1 MQNQGQAGARRS
13 AANGRYIGYA
23 TTPDAAACAVHRPV
37 RTGIHRLRPLPSFVY
52 RVLAALLVL
61 SPATTFAASDR
72 THEFMLDNGLKLVVQ
87 EDHRAPVAVVQI
99 WYKVGAS
106 YEQDGA
112 TGVSHAL
119 EHMMF
124 KRTKNLA
131 TGEFSRLV
139 ADRGGRENAFTSL
152 DYTAYF
158 QQWSRD
164 DVELSFKLE
173 AERMHNLLLDP
184 QEFTTEMK
192 VIAEER
198 RLRTDDDPQA
208 LAAEVANTVAWQTS
222 PYRQPVIG
230 WAADIASMQLP
241 DLRAWYERW
250 YTPSNATLVV
260 VGDVDPVAVKKLAEQ
275 YFGPLPRRA
284 IDAPR
289 PRPEVQQR
297 GEKRV
302 IVRNEKVQLPHLMMA
317 WKTPTMTQVGKT
329 GPDGEPVEAWE
340 IYALDVLAAVLDGGS
355 SARFA
360 RELVRGR
367 ELASQVGAYY
377 QSTSR
382 LPDLFSVDASPRDG
396 HSLEELEAA
405 IVGQIEAVKKTPP
418 SAEELA
424 RVKTQ
429 VVADTVYQQDSM
441 FYQAMIIGT
450 LESVGLPWRLKDE
463 YDAGIRAVTAEQ
475 VQAVAKRYLHPDRQ
489 TVAQLLPAQGT

>member
-1 MQNQGQAGARRS
+1 MSRFPSSAVILALLLAGAMS
-13 AANGRYIGYA
+13 AAFA
-23 TTPDAAACAVHRPV
+23 
-37 RTGIHRLRPLPSFVY
+37 RTQ
-52 RVLAALLVL
+52 
-61 SPATTFAASDR
+61 
-72 THEFMLDNGLKLVVQ
+72 EFTLDNGLKLVVQ

-124 KRTKNLA
+124 KRTEHLA
-131 TGEFSRLV
+131 TGEFSRLI
-139 ADRGGRENAFTSL
+139 ADRGGRENAFTTL

-158 QQWSRD
+158 QQWSKD
-164 DVELSFKLE
+164 DVAESFRLE
-173 AERMHNLLLDP
+173 AERMQHLVLDAH
-184 QEFTTEMK
+184 ECATEKK

-208 LAAEVANTVAWQTS
+208 LAAEVATAVAWQTS

-230 WAADIASMQLP
+230 WAADIQSMQLE

-260 VGDVDPVAVKKLAEQ
+260 VGDVEPAAVRRLAEP
-275 YFGPLPRRA
+275 YFGA
-284 IDAPR
+284 IPARKPVAPR
-289 PRPEVQQR
+289 PRPEVEQQ

-302 IVRNEKVQLPHLMMA
+302 TIRNDKVRLPHLMLA
-317 WKTPTMTQVGKT
+317 YKTPTLTQVGEA
-329 GPDGEPVEAWE
+329 GPDGQPVEAWE
-340 IYALDVLAAVLDGGS
+340 IYALDVLAAVLDGGD

-367 ELASQVGAYY
+367 ELAAQIGAYY
-377 QSTSR
+377 QSVAR
-382 LPDLFSVDASPRDG
+382 LSELFSIDATPREGTTLDT
-396 HSLEELEAA
+396 LEAA
-405 IVGQIEAVKKTPP
+405 IVEQLEALKQTPP
-418 SAEELA
+418 QAEELA

-429 VVADTVYQQDSM
+429 VVADTLYQQDSM
-441 FYQAMIIGT
+441 FYQAMLIGT
-450 LESVGLPWRLKDE
+450 LESAGLSWRLKDE

-475 VQAVAKRYLHPDRQ
+475 VQAVAKRYLLPDRR
-489 TVAQLLPAQGT
+489 TVARLVPAEAR

>member
-1 MQNQGQAGARRS
+1 MRYLKVETEPLAGAAGDRQF
-13 AANGRYIGYA
+13 GYA
-23 TTPDAAACAVHRPV
+23 STPDGAIRAVVTRIPTGRSNLRHPPSLLAAVFALLTAGTACAED
-37 RTGIHRLRPLPSFVY
+37 
-52 RVLAALLVL
+52 A
-61 SPATTFAASDR
+61 R
-72 THEFMLDNGLKLVVQ
+72 THEFKLDNGLKLVVQ

-99 WYKVGAS
+99 WYKVGAG

-131 TGEFSRLV
+131 TGEFSRTI

-158 QQWSRD
+158 QQWSKD

-173 AERMHNLLLDP
+173 AERMQHLLLDE

-208 LAAEVANTVAWQTS
+208 LAAEVAQTVAWQTS

-230 WAADIASMQLP
+230 WAADIASMRLP

-260 VGDVDPVAVKKLAEQ
+260 VGDVEPAAIRRLAEQ
-275 YFGPLPRRA
+275 YFGGIAARDIEPPRA
-284 IDAPR
+284 
-289 PRPEVQQR
+289 RPEVEQH
-297 GEKRV
+297 GAKRV

-317 WKTPTMTQVGKT
+317 FKTPTMTQIGQP
-329 GPDGEPVEAWE
+329 GPDGKPVEAWE

-355 SARFA
+355 SARFT
-360 RELVRGR
+360 RELVRGQ
-367 ELASQVGAYY
+367 EIASQVSTYF
-377 QSTSR
+377 QSMAR
-382 LPDLFSVDASPRDG
+382 LPDLFSIDATPREGRELDA
-396 HSLEELEAA
+396 LEAA
-405 IVGQIEAVKKTPP
+405 ILAQLEAIKAAPP
-418 SAEELA
+418 TTDELT

-450 LESVGLPWRLKDE
+450 LESVGLSWRLRDE
-463 YDAGIRAVTAEQ
+463 YDAAIRQITPEQ
-475 VQAVAKRYLHPDRQ
+475 VQAVARRYFHPDRS
-489 TVAQLLPAQGT
+489 TVAWLLPAEAR

>member
-1 MQNQGQAGARRS
+1 MKKAPGAGTAGNRQF
-13 AANGRYIGYA
+13 GYA
-23 TTPDAAACAVHRPV
+23 STPDDAIPAIANRIPRGRSHLRHPAFLLAAVCALLTAGPV
-37 RTGIHRLRPLPSFVY
+37 R
-52 RVLAALLVL
+52 ADDA
-61 SPATTFAASDR
+61 R
-72 THEFMLDNGLKLVVQ
+72 THEFKLDNGLKLIVQ

-99 WYKVGAS
+99 WYKVGAA

-124 KRTKNLA
+124 KRTEHLA
-131 TGEFSRLV
+131 TGEFSRTI
-139 ADRGGRENAFTSL
+139 AERGGRENAFTSL

-158 QQWSRD
+158 QQWSKD
-164 DVELSFKLE
+164 DVELSFRLE
-173 AERMHNLLLDP
+173 AERMQHLLLDE

-208 LAAEVANTVAWQTS
+208 LAAEVAQTVAWQTS

-230 WAADIASMQLP
+230 WAADIASMRLP

-260 VGDVDPVAVKKLAEQ
+260 VGDVEPAAIKRLADQ
-275 YFGPLPRRA
+275 YFGSIARRDIAPPRA
-284 IDAPR
+284 
-289 PRPEVQQR
+289 RPEVGQH
-297 GEKRV
+297 GEKRL

-317 WKTPTMTQVGKT
+317 YKTPTMTQIGQP
-329 GPDGEPVEAWE
+329 GPDGKLVEAWE

-355 SARFA
+355 SARFT
-360 RELVRGR
+360 RELVRGQ
-367 ELASQVGAYY
+367 EIASQVGTYF
-377 QSTSR
+377 QSMSR
-382 LPDLFSVDASPRDG
+382 LPDMFSIDATPREG
-396 HSLEELEAA
+396 HDLAALEAA
-405 IVGQIEAVKKTPP
+405 IRAQLEAIKAAPP
-418 SAEELA
+418 TVEELA

-450 LESVGLPWRLKDE
+450 LESVGLSWRLRDE
-463 YDAGIRAVTAEQ
+463 YAAAIRQITPEQ
-475 VQAVAKRYLHPDRQ
+475 VQAVARRYLDRDRS
-489 TVAQLLPAQGT
+489 TVAWLLPEEAR

>member
-1 MQNQGQAGARRS
+1 MRLKTGITPRCTVPAPRLGYANTPGGAARAGLSPPSKGIHRLSPLASLSSLLLLWAVTVAAAQA
-13 AANGRYIGYA
+13 A
-23 TTPDAAACAVHRPV
+23 TTPD
-37 RTGIHRLRPLPSFVY
+37 
-52 RVLAALLVL
+52 
-61 SPATTFAASDR
+61 R
-72 THEFMLDNGLKLVVQ
+72 THEYLLDNGLKLIVQ

-112 TGVSHAL
+112 TGVTHAL

-139 ADRGGRENAFTSL
+139 AERGGRENAFTSL

-158 QQWSRD
+158 QQWSKD
-164 DVELSFKLE
+164 DVAESFRLE
-173 AERMHNLLLDP
+173 AERMQHLELDP
-184 QEFTTEMK
+184 QEFATEMK

-230 WAADIASMQLP
+230 WAADIASMQLE
-241 DLRAWYERW
+241 DLRTWYARW

-260 VGDVDPVAVKKLAEQ
+260 VGDVDPAAVRKLAEQ
-275 YFGPLPRRA
+275 HFGSIPRR
-284 IDAPR
+284 DVEPPR
-289 PRPEVQQR
+289 PRPEVQQY

-302 IVRNEKVQLPHLMMA
+302 TVRNPKVQVPHLMLA
-317 WKTPTMTQVGKT
+317 YKTPTMTQVGKT
-329 GPDGEPVEAWE
+329 GPDGKPVEAWE

-355 SARFA
+355 SARFS

-367 ELASQVGAYY
+367 ELAAQAGAYY
-377 QSTSR
+377 QSASR
-382 LPDLFSVDASPRDG
+382 LPDLFTLDATPRDG
-396 HSLEELEAA
+396 TSLEALEAA
-405 IVGQIEAVKKTPP
+405 LVEQLEALKKAPP
-418 SAEELA
+418 DAAELA

-429 VVADTVYQQDSM
+429 VVAETVYQQDSM
-441 FYQAMIIGT
+441 FYQAMLIGT

-475 VQAVAKRYLHPDRQ
+475 VQAVAKRFFTSDRL
-489 TVAQLLPAQGT
+489 TVARLLPGEEP

>member
-1 MQNQGQAGARRS
+1 MRYLKIETVPGDRPAGSRQF
-13 AANGRYIGYA
+13 GYA
-23 TTPDAAACAVHRPV
+23 STPGGGTPAVATLIPTGRPILRQTTF
-37 RTGIHRLRPLPSFVY
+37 L
-52 RVLAALLVL
+52 LAALFALL
-61 SPATTFAASDR
+61 TTGLARADSR
-72 THEFMLDNGLKLVVQ
+72 THEFMLDNGLKLIVQ

-99 WYKVGAS
+99 WYKVGGG

-131 TGEFSRLV
+131 TGEFSRII

-158 QQWSRD
+158 QQWSKD
-164 DVELSFKLE
+164 DVELSFELE
-173 AERMHNLLLDP
+173 AERMQHLLLDEA
-184 QEFTTEMK
+184 EFTTEMK

-208 LAAEVANTVAWQTS
+208 LAVEVAQTVAWQTS

-230 WAADIASMQLP
+230 WAADIASMRLP

-260 VGDVDPVAVKKLAEQ
+260 VGDVDPAAVKTLADRH
-275 YFGPLPRRA
+275 FGGIARRDIEPPRA
-284 IDAPR
+284 
-289 PRPEVQQR
+289 RPEVQQH

-302 IVRNEKVQLPHLMMA
+302 TVRNEKVQLPNLMMA
-317 WKTPTMTQVGKT
+317 FKTPTMTQVGKP
-329 GPDGEPVEAWE
+329 GPDGKPVEAWE

-355 SARFA
+355 SARFT
-360 RELVRGR
+360 RELVRGK
-367 ELASQVGAYY
+367 ELASQIGTYF

-382 LPDLFSVDASPRDG
+382 LPDMFSIDATPREG
-396 HSLEELEAA
+396 HTLEALEAA
-405 IVGQIEAVKKTPP
+405 INGQLEVIKATAPTED
-418 SAEELA
+418 ELT

-441 FYQAMIIGT
+441 FYQAMLIGT
-450 LESVGLPWRLKDE
+450 LESVGLSWRLRDE
-463 YDAGIRAVTAEQ
+463 YDAGIRQVTPAQ
-475 VQAVAKRYLHPDRQ
+475 VQAVARRYLHKDRS
-489 TVAQLLPAQGT
+489 TVAWLLPAEDQ